1 MTLTDIIVIAVIV
14 LIVGAAVAYI
24 VKAKRKGQKCIG
36 CPYSS
41 SCQSGKSNCGC
52 GCDGDSKGKT

>member
-24 VKAKRKGQKCIG
+24 IKAKRKGQKCIG
-36 CPYSS
+36 CPYSASCPS
-41 SCQSGKSNCGC
+41 SKGGCDC
-52 GCDGDSKGKT
+52 GCDGERKT

>member
-1 MTLTDIIVIAVIV
+1 MTLTDIIVIAVIA
-14 LIVGAAVAYI
+14 LIVGAAVGYI

-41 SCQSGKSNCGC
+41 SCPSGKGGC
-52 GCDGDSKGKT
+52 GCAEKQAK